1 MDSGTGLNKFA
12 HRQAAGVR
20 HNYKTMASAF
30 WILEDGRGLAIRWSG
45 MAYMLELVTHELKE
59 IKGAEIFYEYMEKLV
74 YREENGDE
82 YNG

>member
-1 MDSGTGLNKFA
+1 
-12 HRQAAGVR
+12 
-20 HNYKTMASAF
+20 MASAF